1 MTQKSTDELNDLL
14 ENVKPNQIDVFLK
27 ENKKYLKDDE
37 KAFYYYVKEVLD
49 AKRIRLKDVYLKA
62 GVSESFGSKILRME
76 KHTADRDLILRICLA
91 GRFNWEET
99 NRALKLY
106 GLCELYSKDS
116 RDACLIVAINNR
128 IFDIY
133 EIDNML
139 QAKGFKGLMDGVKL

>member
-1 MTQKSTDELNDLL
+1 MEQKPTDELNDLL
-14 ENVKPNQIDVFLK
+14 KSVKPNKLD
-27 ENKKYLKDDE
+27 EYLKDNKRFLMDDS
-37 KAFYYYVKEVLD
+37 KAFYYYMKEVLD
-49 AKRIRLKDVYLKA
+49 AKRIKLKDVYLKA

-76 KHTADRDLILRICLA
+76 KHTTDRDLILRMCLA

-106 GLCELYSKDS
+106 GMCELYSKDS
-116 RDACLIVAINNR
+116 RDACVIVAINNR

-139 QAKGFKGLMDGVKL
+139 RAQNLEGILSDVS